1 MRARNVFLANTVSL
15 ELFEQI
21 LQRCECL
28 CRRQSDRFFFGDD
41 IGVETGTRAIFFRPI
56 KFAKQ
61 PFDPIP
67 GNRIPNPLGNSDAQ
81 A

>member
-1 MRARNVFLANTVSL
+1 MSSGVT
-15 ELFEQI
+15 
-21 LQRCECL
+21 
-28 CRRQSDRFFFGDD
+28 FFFQ
-41 IGVETGTRAIFFRPI
+41 PI

-67 GNRIPNPLGNSDAQ
+67 DNRIPNPFGYSDAK